1 MEGTVTIS
9 LKDYEELR
17 EDVDYY
23 RELAFECIRLLEEIE
38 EFLNVEKIESEL
50 LKRVTDVLDNYR
62 YAYNFRYYSD
72 RLISDLRRG

>member
-1 MEGTVTIS
+1 MEGTVIIS

-23 RELAFECIRLLEEIE
+23 RDLVFEYIRLLEEIE

-50 LKRVTDVLDNYR
+50 LKRVTDVLDNWY
-62 YAYNFRYYSD
+62 
-72 RLISDLRRG
+72 G

>member
-23 RELAFECIRLLEEIE
+23 RDLAFEYIRLLKEIE

-50 LKRVTDVLDNYR
+50 LKRVTDVLDNWY
-62 YAYNFRYYSD
+62 
-72 RLISDLRRG
+72 G

>member
-23 RELAFECIRLLEEIE
+23 RDLAFEYIRLLEEIE
-38 EFLNVEKIESEL
+38 EFLNIEKIESEL
-50 LKRVTDVLDNYR
+50 LKRVTDVLDNWY
-62 YAYNFRYYSD
+62 
-72 RLISDLRRG
+72 G

>member
-23 RELAFECIRLLEEIE
+23 RDLAFEYIRLLEEIE

-50 LKRVTDVLDNYR
+50 LKRVTDVLDNWY
-62 YAYNFRYYSD
+62 
-72 RLISDLRRG
+72 G